1 MTNAT
6 RRWQEVWSARFTWV
20 KGEFDSSG
28 NLTSV
33 VCMICSK
40 IEGRKKVIIS
50 KGDNLEKH
58 EGKRLSLEGNPLQN
72 DTN

>member
-1 MTNAT
+1 
-6 RRWQEVWSARFTWV
+6 
-20 KGEFDSSG
+20 
-28 NLTSV
+28 
-33 VCMICSK
+33 MICSK